1 MSEVTTALND
11 GVLTVTISR
20 PEKKNALTDAMYGA
34 LADALEQAEA
44 SADIRVVVLRAEGE
58 IFSAGN
64 DLGEFAAQSR
74 NQGPAVRQVER
85 FLRNL
90 VTARTALVAAVQGK
104 AVGVGTT
111 MLLHCDLVVLAED
124 AQLMTPFVNL
134 ALVPEASSSLLM
146 PLRIGHVR
154 AFEMF
159 ALGDPVEARDALA
172 WGLANRVVPR
182 DQLHAEAQRLAA
194 RLAQRP
200 AGAVAQAK
208 QLMRETDRIL
218 EQMERESR
226 IFSAQLRSAE
236 AKEAF
241 QAFAEKRQPD
251 FSRL

>member
-1 MSEVTTALND
+1 
-11 GVLTVTISR
+11 
-20 PEKKNALTDAMYGA
+20 
-34 LADALEQAEA
+34 
-44 SADIRVVVLRAEGE
+44 
-58 IFSAGN
+58 
-64 DLGEFAAQSR
+64 
-74 NQGPAVRQVER
+74 
-85 FLRNL
+85 
-90 VTARTALVAAVQGK
+90 
-104 AVGVGTT
+104 
-111 MLLHCDLVVLAED
+111 ML
-124 AQLMTPFVNL
+124 FR
-134 ALVPEASSSLLM
+134 S
-146 PLRIGHVR
+146 
-154 AFEMF
+154 
-159 ALGDPVEARDALA
+159 ARDALA

-208 QLMRETDRIL
+208 QLMRDTDRIL

>member
-1 MSEVTTALND
+1 MRCTGPWPMRWSRLRPAPISASWCCAPRARSSPPATIWASLPPSHATRDRRCARWSASCAIWLPPALRW
-11 GVLTVTISR
+11 SR
-20 PEKKNALTDAMYGA
+20 
-34 LADALEQAEA
+34 
-44 SADIRVVVLRAEGE
+44 RCRARRWGSVPPCCC
-58 IFSAGN
+58 IAIWWSW
-64 DLGEFAAQSR
+64 
-74 NQGPAVRQVER
+74 P
-85 FLRNL
+85 
-90 VTARTALVAAVQGK
+90 
-104 AVGVGTT
+104 
-111 MLLHCDLVVLAED
+111 
-124 AQLMTPFVNL
+124 MTPCVNL

-159 ALGDPVEARDALA
+159 ALGDPVEARDALV

-182 DQLHAEAQRLAA
+182 DQLHAEAHRLAA

-208 QLMRETDRIL
+208 QLMRDTDRIL
-218 EQMERESR
+218 EQMERGSR